1 MTRGTGAGTA
11 ALALLAAALV
21 ALAAPGPALVPGA
34 GGDEPRWVL
43 GVFGDGL
50 GLDGGG
56 YLAALYA
63 AFAAY
68 LAVVW
73 AAPRLGGR
81 VVAGAVVAAVVLFAV
96 APPLLSLDVFSYI
109 SYGRLQVE
117 GLNPYDF
124 APADIPLDP
133 AAARVD
139 DYREAVSVYGP
150 LWSAVSYPLA
160 LLGPQAALW
169 AMKALAAAAALAL
182 VAVAARLAALRGLD
196 PARTGALVGLNPILL
211 VHGVGGAHND
221 VLMTLGVV
229 AGAWLLAS
237 DRPAGAGVALT
248 GGIAVKAAAGLA
260 APFAALGAW
269 RAGHPRAPIP
279 STVGLSPHGG
289 HKPTL
294 GGLGRLILG
303 AAGAAVALAAFAL
316 AAYGGSAAEALD
328 VLGGSQDKVSRYS
341 VPATAARGLGVD
353 VDPVR
358 TVAVTLFVVAFAY
371 LLWRTWRGMDW
382 IRAAGW
388 ATLALLLATAYLTP
402 WYVIWALPL
411 AAVSRDRA
419 LLGVTLALGG
429 FQLVNSVPL

>member
-1 MTRGTGAGTA
+1 MTRGTGAGTV

-34 GGDEPRWVL
+34 AGDEPRWIL
-43 GVFGDGL
+43 GVFGGGL
-50 GLDGGG
+50 GLGGGG
-56 YLAALYA
+56 YLAALYV

-81 VVAGAVVAAVVLFAV
+81 AVAIAVVAAVVLFAV

-196 PARTGALVGLNPILL
+196 PARAGALVGLNPILL

-229 AGAWLLAS
+229 AGAWLMAGG
-237 DRPAGAGVALT
+237 RAAGAGATLT

-269 RAGHPRAPIP
+269 RAGR
-279 STVGLSPHGG
+279 
-289 HKPTL
+289 
-294 GGLGRLILG
+294 LGRLAFG

-358 TVAVTLFVVAFAY
+358 TVAVTLFVVAFAH

-402 WYVIWALPL
+402 WYLIWALPL

-419 LLGVTLALGG
+419 LLGVTLALGA